1 MQPNRQVYYV
11 KNLTFSN
18 ARNRQMAYRNIDIIL
33 SRINKMRTGYI
44 FTSSDFSDIVKD
56 PAMLSRAFSS
66 LVKSGKIRKIGKGRF
81 DKPKQTMLGIMPPSV
96 DWMVQEFLMD
106 GKRIIGYMSGQTAF
120 QVLGLSTQISSV
132 YTIGSNTYRRAVKR
146 GGYTIRFVLQPN
158 TITRANIP
166 LLQVLDAIRFI
177 RQIPACTPEEA
188 CITLRSIIR
197 DMQPNE
203 RKQLSALAMAYTD
216 YVRALVGA
224 MLDEIGDT
232 DTATLN
238 QSLNV
243 ASTYKIG
250 LSDNALPNRK
260 NWRIQ

>member
-1 MQPNRQVYYV
+1 MNDR
-11 KNLTFSN
+11 K
-18 ARNRQMAYRNIDIIL
+18 IDIIV

-44 FTSSDFSDIVKD
+44 FTSSDFTDIVKD
-56 PAMLSRAFSS
+56 PSVLSRTLSA
-66 LVKSGKIRKIGKGRF
+66 LVKSGKIRKLGKGRF
-81 DKPKQTMLGIMPPSV
+81 DKPRQTILGVMPPSV

-120 QVLGLSTQISSV
+120 QILGLSTQISSV

-188 CITLRSIIR
+188 CVTLRGIVR
-197 DMQPNE
+197 KMQPDE
-203 RKQLSALAMAYTD
+203 RKQLATLAMAYTD
-216 YVRALVGA
+216 YVRAVVGA
-224 MLDEIGDT
+224 ILDEVGDT
-232 DTATLN
+232 DTAALSR
-238 QSLNV
+238 SLNV

-250 LSDNALPNRK
+250 LSDEALPNRK
-260 NWRIQ
+260 KWRVQ